1 MDITEDKRKVVYR
14 AGVPD
19 PLTFDEYFAILR
31 RAQTNRNL
39 ICTNCPLYRP
49 EGGTIIVYDCGL
61 YPRRGMSDEQLRKTF
76 RVDGYRWGCSKGVH
90 RLKNGLE
97 KRYNYLY
104 DKNNSGGD
112 RSFIRCEYAVEPC
125 GLVLFHYLGDH
136 EKAAL
141 ISDSSPHGNAK
152 NLKSPFM
159 RTLPIVIH
167 EIKEKARQ
175 TQASPCQIF
184 NNLQQSNNVKSAHV
198 VPKLLRNTEQVRNIM
213 KIVRRQMRSSIEART
228 LLSMIP
234 TSSISLYDYDNRAHG
249 RKLKWEEGEEEEDG
263 SEAGEDG
270 PSCMGQICDTD
281 RGAKRM
287 KMEQREQDYDS
298 DGSADT
304 IDVINVEA
312 RTLLSMIPTS
322 SISLY
327 DYDNRAHGRKLKWE
341 EGEEEEDGSEAGE
354 DGPSCMGQI
363 CDTDRGAKRMKMEQR
378 EQDYDSDGSADTID
392 VINVEVNSKVEQH
405 HQPRIESQ
413 SFMRESDKYHLL
425 IGVTGCPAT
434 RLLHE
439 LITQLHARCPPN
451 SLVNSKVEQH
461 HQPRIESQSFMRES
475 DKYHLLI
482 GVTGCPATR
491 LLHELITQL
500 HARCPPNSL
509 EIRIIVTERAVRFI
523 TGDVFSQLI
532 YQDEDEW
539 DLWKKP
545 GSPVLHLE
553 LCDWAD
559 GMLIAPLSANSM
571 AKIANGLCDNLLTSV
586 VRAWNT
592 KRPLFYAPA
601 INSAMWRSP
610 LTQQHRKT
618 LEETLGFEELMVPEK
633 VENVNSK
640 THDGMMASC
649 DLIALAV
656 AENVRIRLADSA
668 TNTTISDITS

>member
-1 MDITEDKRKVVYR
+1 M
-14 AGVPD
+14 
-19 PLTFDEYFAILR
+19 
-31 RAQTNRNL
+31 
-39 ICTNCPLYRP
+39 
-49 EGGTIIVYDCGL
+49 
-61 YPRRGMSDEQLRKTF
+61 
-76 RVDGYRWGCSKGVH
+76 
-90 RLKNGLE
+90 
-97 KRYNYLY
+97 
-104 DKNNSGGD
+104 
-112 RSFIRCEYAVEPC
+112 RSSRCEYAVEPC

-304 IDVINVEA
+304 IDVINVE
-312 RTLLSMIPTS
+312 
-322 SISLY
+322 
-327 DYDNRAHGRKLKWE
+327 
-341 EGEEEEDGSEAGE
+341 
-354 DGPSCMGQI
+354 
-363 CDTDRGAKRMKMEQR
+363 
-378 EQDYDSDGSADTID
+378 
-392 VINVEVNSKVEQH
+392 
-405 HQPRIESQ
+405 
-413 SFMRESDKYHLL
+413 
-425 IGVTGCPAT
+425 
-434 RLLHE
+434 
-439 LITQLHARCPPN
+439 
-451 SLVNSKVEQH
+451 VNSKVEQH